1 MIMNSDVM
9 IDESRIGNGNVFESQ
24 GMVKMIEVR
33 IQMSKTSNTGV
44 GYNHYIWFAKLNG
57 L

>member
-9 IDESRIGNGNVFESQ
+9 IGESRIGNGSVFESQ
-24 GMVKMIEVR
+24 SMVKMIKVR

-44 GYNHYIWFAKLNG
+44 GYNHYIWFAKLNDI
-57 L
+57 